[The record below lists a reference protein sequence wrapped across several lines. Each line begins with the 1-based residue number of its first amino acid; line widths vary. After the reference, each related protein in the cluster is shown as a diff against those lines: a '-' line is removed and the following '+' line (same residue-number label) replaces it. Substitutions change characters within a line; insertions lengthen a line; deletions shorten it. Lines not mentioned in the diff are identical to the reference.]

1 MKIAILD
8 DYRNVASN
16 LADWDSLAA
25 EVVVFTRA
33 PGLPSGCW
41 GRGRPQTV
49 DRSKANKRTSNARPP
64 WPGRSIDSW
73 TGWSR

>member
-8 DYRNVASN
+8 DYQNVASN
-16 LADWDSLAA
+16 LAGWHSLAA
-25 EVVVFTRA
+25 EVVVFTIA

-41 GRGRPQTV
+41 GRPHTV